1 MSRDRA
7 PGTLR
12 GSMTDGYVEL
22 HGRSSFSFLEGASM
36 PEAMAQQAANLCLP
50 ALGIL
55 DRDGLYGAPRLY
67 MSAKKLGL
75 RSHVGAEVSTAKF
88 GMQIRPESWE
98 RHTIPE
104 RPVRLSLLC
113 ESQTG
118 YRNLSQLITGYKLQQ
133 RTKGEGIASYR
144 AIQERAE
151 GLVCLTGGDEGPLAA
166 ALSRGGMDEARRVLK
181 CLVET
186 FGQKSVYVELQRHRC
201 REQEARNQAAVSLA
215 REFRLPLL
223 ATNGPNMATVTER
236 EVLDVLTS
244 IRHKCSLDEAGML
257 LQRNANRHML
267 NAEQMRALFHD
278 LPAAVAASVE
288 LSDRLQFVMKDMGYQ
303 FPLYPILENET
314 MDGFLHKRTMEG
326 VANRYGY
333 KASVT
338 LRRKA
343 EKQVEH
349 ELQLIAKLGLAGYFL
364 IVWDIV
370 EFCRKNGILVQGR
383 GSAANSAVCY
393 ALGITAVD
401 PVGMD
406 LLFERFLSEVRGE
419 WPDIDLDLPSGED
432 RERAIQYVYTR
443 YGQLGAAM
451 CANVITYRGRSAA
464 REVGKSL
471 GFDEDTLTRLTRLV
485 SAWEWKGATDTMQEQ
500 FRAAGFDL
508 HHPRIAKYLELSIR
522 MLDLPRHL
530 GQHSGGM
537 IIAQGQLASVV
548 PIEPASMA
556 GRNVIQWDKE
566 DCSDMGLIK
575 VDLLGL
581 GMMAVLKDCVELIP
595 RHYGEKVDIAQI
607 PHDDEEVFASLRK
620 ADTIGLFQVE
630 SRAQMASLP
639 RNNPDRFYD
648 LVVQVAIIRPGPIV
662 GQMMNPYMERRQ
674 GRQKVTYPHPL
685 LEPVLHRTLGV
696 PLFQEQLLRIAMVI
710 ANFTGGE
717 AEELRRALGSRR
729 SADKMKAL
737 EIKLRAGMDANGVER
752 KAQEEIIQEISS
764 FALYGFPES
773 HAASFALI
781 AYASAWLKFHYL
793 GAFTAA
799 ILNNQPM
806 GFYSAAVLVKDAQ
819 RHGLRVKPVDV
830 LRSTWPCTLEP
841 EENGT
846 LSLRLGLRYVRGLRE
861 ASARELESARD
872 MRLFASIEELARRV
886 PSLTRADLTTLAE
899 VGALNSLG
907 EGVHRRDALWQVER
921 AGRQAGPL
929 LASLDR
935 DEEIHSPLRAMEPQE
950 RMVADYAST
959 GVTVGRHPMA
969 HCRTQLQ
976 RMRVIRSGD
985 LKLLRHGVKTRIAGC
1000 VIARQRPGTAH
1011 GFIFL
1016 SIEDETGIANAI
1028 VDPEL
1033 YERNRSLVTY
1043 AKFLLIEGVL
1053 QNVDK
1058 VIHIRAKAIEE
1069 LNVTAAPMQS
1079 HDFH

>member
-1 MSRDRA
+1 
-7 PGTLR
+7 
-12 GSMTDGYVEL
+12 MTDDYVEF
-22 HGRSSFSFLEGASM
+22 HARSAFSFLEGASL
-36 PEAMAQQAANLCLP
+36 PEALVEQAAKLGMS

-55 DRDGLYGAPRLY
+55 DRDGLYGAPRLH
-67 MSAKKLGL
+67 MTAKKLGL
-75 RSHVGAEVSTAKF
+75 RSHVGAEVSVSDLGLQVQPAEW
-88 GMQIRPESWE
+88 QP
-98 RHTIPE
+98 HTIPQ

-118 YRNLSQLITGYKLQQ
+118 YRNLSRLITGYKLRQK
-133 RTKGEGIASYR
+133 TKGEGVAALR
-144 AIQERAE
+144 EVKERCE

-166 ALSRGGMDEARRVLK
+166 ALERGGMDEGRRLLRS
-181 CLVET
+181 LVQT
-186 FGQKSVYVELQRHRC
+186 FGPNNVYVELQRHRI
-201 REQEARNQAAVSLA
+201 REQEARNDAVFALSE
-215 REFRLPLL
+215 EFHLPVL
-223 ATNGPNMATVTER
+223 ATNGVNMATALER
-236 EVLDVLTS
+236 EVLDVLTT
-244 IRHKCSLDEAGML
+244 IRHHTSLDAAGLL
-257 LQRNANRHML
+257 LQHNANRHLRPAQEMATL
-267 NAEQMRALFHD
+267 FRDIPQAIAETR
-278 LPAAVAASVE
+278 E
-288 LSDRLQFVMKDMGYQ
+288 LSSRLQFEMKDMGYQ
-303 FPLYPILENET
+303 FPLYPVGDDET
-314 MDGFLHKRTMEG
+314 MDSFLYKRTMEG
-326 VANRYGY
+326 VLNRYGA
-333 KASVT
+333 KSSAS
-338 LRRKA
+338 LRKRA
-343 EKQVEH
+343 EKQVAR
-349 ELQLIAKLGLAGYFL
+349 ELALIAKLGLAGYFL

-401 PVGMD
+401 PVGME

-432 RERAIQYVYTR
+432 REKAIQYVYTR

-451 CANVITYRGRSAA
+451 CANVITYRGKSAA

-500 FRAAGFDL
+500 FRLAGFDL
-508 HHPRIAKYLELSIR
+508 THPRIAKYLELSIR

-548 PIEPASMA
+548 PIEPASMP

-566 DCSDMGLIK
+566 DVSDMGLIK

-581 GMMAVLKDCVELIP
+581 GMMAVLKDCTNLIP
-595 RHYGEKVDIAQI
+595 QHYGKTVDIAQI
-607 PHDDEEVFASLRK
+607 PHDDSQVYASLRK

-639 RNNPDRFYD
+639 RNNPDKFYD

-662 GQMMNPYMERRQ
+662 GKMMNPYMERRQ
-674 GRQKVTYPHPL
+674 GRQEITYPHPL
-685 LEPVLHRTLGV
+685 LEPVLRRTLGV
-696 PLFQEQLLRIAMVI
+696 PLFQEQLLRIAMTI
-710 ANFTGGE
+710 ADFTDGE

-729 SADKMKAL
+729 SADKMRAL
-737 EIKLRAGMDANGVER
+737 EIKLREGMDKNQVGLP
-752 KAQEEIIQEISS
+752 AQEEIIQSISS

-819 RHGLRVKPVDV
+819 RHGLRVRPIDV
-830 LRSTWPCTLEP
+830 MRSSWPCTLEP
-841 EENGT
+841 EEDGS
-846 LSLRLGLRYVRGLRE
+846 LSLRLGLRFARGVRENAALELE
-861 ASARELESARD
+861 AAREQRA
-872 MRLFASIEELARRV
+872 FASIEELARRV
-886 PSLTRADLTTLAE
+886 PSLSRADLATLAE
-899 VGALNSLG
+899 VGALNSIG
-907 EGVHRRDALWQVER
+907 EGSHRRDALWQVQR

-929 LASLDR
+929 LESLDD
-935 DEEIHSPLRAMEPQE
+935 DEEQTSPLQAMNPEE
-950 RMVADYAST
+950 RMVADYAGT

-969 HCRTQLQ
+969 HCRDQLRSMNVCRAEDL
-976 RMRVIRSGD
+976 RM
-985 LKLLRHGVKTRIAGC
+985 LRHGVKARIAGC

-1016 SIEDETGIANAI
+1016 SIEDETGISNAI
-1028 VDPEL
+1028 IDPEL

-1043 AKFLLIEGVL
+1043 ARFLLVEGTL
-1053 QNVDK
+1053 QNIDK
-1058 VIHIRAKAIEE
+1058 VIHIRAKHIEE
-1069 LNVTAAPMQS
+1069 LKVTAAPTQS

>member
-1 MSRDRA
+1 
-7 PGTLR
+7 
-12 GSMTDGYVEL
+12 MTDRYVEL
-22 HGRSSFSFLEGASM
+22 HGRSAFSFLEGASM
-36 PEAMAQQAANLCLP
+36 PEAMAQQAANLGMP
-50 ALGIL
+50 ALGVL

-67 MSAKKLGL
+67 MAATKLGL
-75 RSHVGAEVSTAKF
+75 RSHIGAEVSTAAF
-88 GMQIRPESWE
+88 GSQMLPETWQP
-98 RHTIPE
+98 HTIPE

-113 ESQTG
+113 ESQAG
-118 YRNLSQLITGYKLQQ
+118 YKNLSQLITGYKLQQ
-133 RTKGEGIASYR
+133 TTQGEGVAPWHMVE
-144 AIQERAE
+144 ERAE

-166 ALSRGGMDEARRVLK
+166 ALARGGMDEGRRTLES
-181 CLVET
+181 LIRT
-186 FGQKSVYVELQRHRC
+186 FGQGSVYVELQRHRI
-201 REQEARNQAAVSLA
+201 REQEARNQAAIALA
-215 REFRLPLL
+215 RELRLPLL
-223 ATNGPNMATVTER
+223 ATNGPNMATAFER
-236 EVLDVLTS
+236 EVLDLMIA
-244 IRHKCSLDEAGML
+244 IRHGCTLDEAGLL
-257 LQRNANRHML
+257 LQQNTNRQLLGTKEMTT
-267 NAEQMRALFHD
+267 LFRD
-278 LPAAVAASVE
+278 LPHAVAETVE
-288 LSDRLQFVMKDMGYQ
+288 LSSRLQFVMKEMGYQ
-303 FPLYPILENET
+303 FPLYPIPENET
-314 MDGFLHKRTMEG
+314 MDSFLAQRTMAG
-326 VANRYGY
+326 VVNRYGC
-333 KASVT
+333 KASAR
-338 LRRKA
+338 LRKKA
-343 EKQVEH
+343 EKQVTK
-349 ELQLIAKLGLAGYFL
+349 ELSLIAKLGLAGYFL

-370 EFCRKNGILVQGR
+370 NFCRDNGILVQGR

-451 CANVITYRGRSAA
+451 CANVITYRGKSAA
-464 REVGKSL
+464 GETGKAL
-471 GFDEDTLTRLTRLV
+471 GFDIETTKRLTQLV
-485 SAWEWKGATDTMQEQ
+485 GSWEWKGPTDTMEAQ
-500 FRAAGFDL
+500 FKNAGFDL

-537 IIAQGQLASVV
+537 IIAQGHLASVV
-548 PIEPASMA
+548 PIEPASMV

-566 DCSDMGLIK
+566 DVTDMGLIK

-595 RHYGEKVDIAQI
+595 KHYGKTIDIAQI
-607 PHDDEEVFASLRK
+607 PHKDPKVYESLCR
-620 ADTIGLFQVE
+620 ADTVGLFQVE

-639 RNNPDRFYD
+639 RNKPTKFYD
-648 LVVQVAIIRPGPIV
+648 IVVQVAIIRPGPIV
-662 GQMMNPYMERRQ
+662 GKMMNPYMERRQ
-674 GRQKVTYPHPL
+674 ERQKIRYPHPL
-685 LEPVLHRTLGV
+685 LEPVLRRTLGV

-729 SADKMKAL
+729 SADKMKEL
-737 EIKLRAGMDANGVER
+737 EIKLRAGMDANNVGSE
-752 KAQEEIIQEISS
+752 AQEEIVQSISS

-781 AYASAWLKFHYL
+781 AYASAWLKLHYL

-819 RHGLRVKPVDV
+819 RHGLRIKPVDV
-830 LRSTWPCTLEP
+830 LRSSWSCTLEK
-841 EENGT
+841 EDTGT
-846 LSLRLGLRYVRGLRE
+846 LSLRLGFRYVRGMRKG
-861 ASARELESARD
+861 SALELETARA
-872 MRLFASIEELARRV
+872 MRSFASIEELARRV

-907 EGVHRRDALWQVER
+907 EGVHRREALWQVER
-921 AGRQAGPL
+921 AGRKPGPL
-929 LASLDR
+929 FETLDL
-935 DEEIHSPLRAMEPQE
+935 DEEAESPLRAMEPHE

-969 HCRTQLQ
+969 HYRQQL
-976 RMRVIRSGD
+976 RAMDIIPTRD
-985 LKLLRHGVKTRIAGC
+985 LILLRHGVKARIAGC

-1016 SIEDETGIANAI
+1016 SIEDETGISNAI
-1028 VDPEL
+1028 IDPDL

-1043 AKFLLIEGVL
+1043 AKFLLVEGIL
-1053 QNVDK
+1053 QNVDS
-1058 VIHIRAKAIEE
+1058 VIHIRARHIEQ

-1079 HDFH
+1079 HDWH

>member
-1 MSRDRA
+1 
-7 PGTLR
+7 
-12 GSMTDGYVEL
+12 
-22 HGRSSFSFLEGASM
+22 M
-36 PEAMAQQAANLCLP
+36 PEAMAQQAANLSMP

-67 MSAKKLGL
+67 MTATKLGL
-75 RSHVGAEVSTAKF
+75 RSHIGAEVSTREL
-88 GMQIRPESWE
+88 GSQVLPEHWQPH
-98 RHTIPE
+98 RIPE

-133 RTKGEGIASYR
+133 KTKGEGIASY
-144 AIQERAE
+144 AMIQDRAE

-166 ALSRGGMDEARRVLK
+166 ALARGGIDEGRRVVK
-181 CLVET
+181 SLVTT
-186 FGQKSVYVELQRHRC
+186 FGAGNVYVELQRHRI
-201 REQEARNQAAVSLA
+201 REQEARNQAAISLA
-215 REFRLPLL
+215 REFHLPLL
-223 ATNGPNMATVTER
+223 ATNGSNTATAFER
-236 EVLDVLTS
+236 EVLDLMTS
-244 IRHKCSLDEAGML
+244 IRHGCTLDEAGLL
-257 LQRNANRHML
+257 LQQNANRHML
-267 NAEQMRALFHD
+267 GAAEMIKLFRD
-278 LPAAVAASVE
+278 VPEAVAETVE
-288 LSDRLQFVMKDMGYQ
+288 LSSRLQFVMKDMGYQ
-303 FPLYPILENET
+303 FPLYPIPENET
-314 MDGFLHKRTMEG
+314 MDTFLHKRTMEG
-326 VANRYGY
+326 VANRYGC
-333 KASVT
+333 KASAK

-343 EKQVEH
+343 ERQVER
-349 ELQLIAKLGLAGYFL
+349 ELALIAKLGLAGYFL

-370 EFCRKNGILVQGR
+370 EFCRKNGMLVQGR

-393 ALGITAVD
+393 SLGITAVD

-432 RERAIQYVYTR
+432 RERAIQYVYKR

-451 CANVITYRGRSAA
+451 CANVITYRGKSAA
-464 REVGKSL
+464 GETGKAL
-471 GFDEDTLTRLTRLV
+471 GFDVETTRRLTQLV
-485 SAWEWKGATDTMQEQ
+485 GSWEWKGPTDTMENQ
-500 FRAAGFDL
+500 FRNAGFDL
-508 HHPRIAKYLELSIR
+508 HHPRIAKYLELSVR

-548 PIEPASMA
+548 PIEPASMV

-566 DCSDMGLIK
+566 DVSDMGLIK

-581 GMMAVLKDCVELIP
+581 GMMAVLKECVELIP
-595 RHYGEKVDIAQI
+595 QHYGEKIDIAQI
-607 PHDDEEVFASLRK
+607 PHDDPKVYESLRR
-620 ADTIGLFQVE
+620 ADTVGLFQVE

-639 RNNPDRFYD
+639 RNNPDKFYD

-662 GQMMNPYMERRQ
+662 GKMMNPYMERRQ
-674 GRQKVTYPHPL
+674 GRQEIRYPHPL

-696 PLFQEQLLRIAMVI
+696 PLFQEQLLRIAMTV

-737 EIKLRAGMDANGVER
+737 ELKLRAGMDANGVGPE
-752 KAQEEIIQEISS
+752 AQEEIVQSISS

-806 GFYSAAVLVKDAQ
+806 GFYSPAVLVKDAQ
-819 RHGLRVKPVDV
+819 RHGLRVKPIDV
-830 LRSTWPCTLEP
+830 LRSSWSCRLEK
-841 EENGT
+841 EDDGA
-846 LSLRLGLRYVRGLRE
+846 LSLRLGLRYVRGMRE
-861 ASARELESARD
+861 VSAIELEAARA
-872 MRLFASIEELARRV
+872 MRPFASIEELARRV

-899 VGALNSLG
+899 VGALNSIG
-907 EGVHRRDALWQVER
+907 EGIHRREALWQVER
-921 AGRQAGPL
+921 AGRNPGPL
-929 LASLDR
+929 LEQLDR
-935 DEEIHSPLRAMEPQE
+935 DEDIGSPLRPMEPQE

-969 HCRTQLQ
+969 HCRPQL
-976 RMRVIRSGD
+976 RSMEVVPARD
-985 LKLLRHGVKTRIAGC
+985 LMLLRNGVKARIAGC

-1016 SIEDETGIANAI
+1016 SIEDETGISNAI
-1028 VDPEL
+1028 VDPDL
-1033 YERNRSLVTY
+1033 YEQYRSLVTY

-1058 VIHIRAKAIEE
+1058 VIHIRAKHIEE
-1069 LNVTAAPMQS
+1069 LRVTAAPMQS
-1079 HDFH
+1079 HDWH

>member
-1 MSRDRA
+1 
-7 PGTLR
+7 
-12 GSMTDGYVEL
+12 MTDGYVEL
-22 HGRSSFSFLEGASM
+22 HGRSAFSFLEGASM
-36 PEAMAQQAANLCLP
+36 PEIMAQQAAALGMP

-67 MSAKKLGL
+67 MSAQKLGL
-75 RSHVGAEVSTAKF
+75 RSHIGAEVSVREF
-88 GMQIRPESWE
+88 GSQVLPEAWQP
-98 RHTIPE
+98 HTIPE

-113 ESQTG
+113 ESQAG
-118 YRNLSQLITGYKLQQ
+118 YKNLSQLITGYKLQQ
-133 RTKGEGIASYR
+133 KTKGEGIASLR
-144 AIQERAE
+144 AVQERTE

-166 ALSRGGMDEARRVLK
+166 ALSRGGMEEARRVLS
-181 CLVET
+181 CLVQT
-186 FGQKSVYVELQRHRC
+186 FGQRNVYVELQRHRI
-201 REQEARNQAAVSLA
+201 REQEARNQAAVELA
-215 REFRLPLL
+215 RELRVPLL
-223 ATNGPNMATVTER
+223 ATNGANMATPLER
-236 EVLDVLTS
+236 EVLDVLTA
-244 IRHKCSLDEAGML
+244 IRHRTTLDEAGLL
-257 LQRNANRHML
+257 LQQNANRHML
-267 NAEQMRALFHD
+267 GVAEMKNLFCD
-278 LPAAVAASVE
+278 VPSAVAETME
-288 LSDRLQFVMKDMGYQ
+288 LSSRLQFVMKDMGYQ
-303 FPLYPILENET
+303 FPLYPVPEGET
-314 MDGFLHKRTMEG
+314 MDTFLHARTMAG
-326 VANRYGY
+326 VANRYGC
-333 KASVT
+333 KASAK
-338 LRRKA
+338 LRKKA
-343 EKQVEH
+343 VKQVER
-349 ELQLIAKLGLAGYFL
+349 ELALIAKLGLAGYFL

-393 ALGITAVD
+393 SLGITAVD

-419 WPDIDLDLPSGED
+419 WPDIDLDLPSGDD
-432 RERAIQYVYTR
+432 REKAIQYVYTR

-471 GFDEDTLTRLTRLV
+471 SFDEETLTRLTRLV
-485 SAWEWKGATDTMQEQ
+485 GSWEWKGPTDTMQDQ
-500 FRAAGFDL
+500 FRVAGFDL
-508 HHPRIAKYLELSIR
+508 SHPRIAKYLELSIR

-548 PIEPASMA
+548 PIEPASMI

-566 DCSDMGLIK
+566 DVTDMGLIK

-595 RHYGEKVDIAQI
+595 QHYNKRVDIAQI
-607 PHDDEEVFASLRK
+607 PHDDSKVYESLRR
-620 ADTIGLFQVE
+620 ADTVGLFQVE

-639 RNNPDRFYD
+639 RNNPDKFYD

-662 GQMMNPYMERRQ
+662 GKMMHPYMERRQ
-674 GRQKVTYPHPL
+674 GRQEIRYPHPL

-710 ANFTGGE
+710 GNFTGGE

-729 SADKMKAL
+729 SAKKMRAL
-737 EIKLRAGMDANGVER
+737 EIKLRAGMDANEVSPT
-752 KAQEEIIQEISS
+752 AQEEIVQSISS

-781 AYASAWLKFHYL
+781 AYASAWLKFHFL

-799 ILNNQPM
+799 MLNNQPM
-806 GFYSAAVLVKDAQ
+806 GFYSPAVLVKDAQ
-819 RHGLRVKPVDV
+819 RHGLRIKPVDV
-830 LRSTWPCTLEP
+830 LRSSWACTLEK
-841 EENGT
+841 EESEK
-846 LSLRLGLRYVRGLRE
+846 LSLRLGLLYVRGLRPG
-861 ASARELESARD
+861 SAAELVDARQ
-872 MRLFASIEELARRV
+872 MRPFASIEELARRV

-899 VGALNSLG
+899 IGALNSIG
-907 EGVHRRDALWQVER
+907 EGIHRRDALWQVER
-921 AGRQAGPL
+921 AGRQTGPL
-929 LASLDR
+929 LASLDC
-935 DEEIHSPLRAMEPQE
+935 DEELSSPLRPMEPQE

-969 HCRTQLQ
+969 HYREELEA
-976 RMRVIRSGD
+976 MRVSRAKD
-985 LKLLRHGVKTRIAGC
+985 LIKLRHGVKARIAGC

-1028 VDPEL
+1028 VDPDL
-1033 YERNRSLVTY
+1033 YERFRSLVTY
-1043 AKFLLIEGVL
+1043 AKFLLVEGAL
-1053 QNVDK
+1053 QNVDN
-1058 VIHIRAKAIEE
+1058 VIHIRAKHVEE
-1069 LNVTAAPMQS
+1069 LTVTAAPMQS

>member
-1 MSRDRA
+1 
-7 PGTLR
+7 
-12 GSMTDGYVEL
+12 MTERYIEL
-22 HGRSSFSFLEGASM
+22 HARSAFSFLEGASM
-36 PEAMAQQAANLCLP
+36 PEAMAQQAANLGLP
-50 ALGIL
+50 GLAIL
-55 DRDGLYGAPRLY
+55 DRDGLYGSPRLY
-67 MSAKKLGL
+67 TSAKKLGL
-75 RSHVGAEVSTAKF
+75 RSHIGAEVSVDGF
-88 GMQIRPESWE
+88 GQQLQPPRWQP
-98 RHTIPE
+98 HTVPS

-118 YRNLSQLITGYKLQQ
+118 YRNLSMLISGYKLAQQ
-133 RTKGEGIASYR
+133 TKGDGIAPFR
-144 AIQERAE
+144 KVEEHAE
-151 GLVCLTGGDEGPLAA
+151 GLVCMTGGGEGPLAA
-166 ALSRGGMDEARRVLK
+166 ALERGGMDEGRRVLTQ
-181 CLVET
+181 LVRT
-186 FGQKSVYVELQRHRC
+186 FGPKNVYVELQRHGIC
-201 REQEARNQAAVSLA
+201 EQEARNQAAISLA
-215 REFRLPLL
+215 REFHLPLL
-223 ATNGPNMATVTER
+223 ATNGVSMAIEFER
-236 EVLDVLTS
+236 EILDVLTS
-244 IRHKCSLDEAGML
+244 IRHGCSLDDAGLL
-257 LQRNANRHML
+257 LQQNGKPHLRS
-267 NAEQMRALFHD
+267 AEEMCALFRD
-278 LPAAVAASVE
+278 LPEAIAASGE
-288 LSDRLQFVMKDMGYQ
+288 LSDRLTFQMKDMGYE
-303 FPLYPILENET
+303 FPRYPVPQGEC
-314 MDGFLHKRTMEG
+314 MDSFLRKRTFEG
-326 VANRYGY
+326 VAKRYSC
-333 KASVT
+333 KAGVK
-338 LRRKA
+338 LRSRA
-343 EKQVEH
+343 DKQVDR
-349 ELQLIAKLGLAGYFL
+349 ELALIAKLGLAGYFL

-370 EFCRKNGILVQGR
+370 EFCRKHGILVQGR

-401 PVGMD
+401 PVGME

-419 WPDIDLDLPSGED
+419 WPDIDLDLPSGND
-432 RERAIQYVYTR
+432 RERAIQYVYER

-464 REVGKSL
+464 REVGKAL
-471 GFDEDTLTRLTRLV
+471 GFDADMQTRLTRLV
-485 SAWEWKGATDTMQEQ
+485 GSFEWKGPTDTMEHHFHQ
-500 FRAAGFDL
+500 AGFDL

-548 PIEPASMA
+548 PIEPASMP
-556 GRNVIQWDKE
+556 GRNVVQWDKE
-566 DCSDMGLIK
+566 DCADMGLIK

-595 RHYGEKVDIAQI
+595 RYYGKKIDIAQI
-607 PHDDEEVFASLRK
+607 PHDDAKVFESLRR

-639 RNNPDRFYD
+639 RNNPDKFYD

-674 GRQKVTYPHPL
+674 GRQEIEYPHPL
-685 LEPVLHRTLGV
+685 LEPVLRRTLGV

-737 EIKLRAGMDANGVER
+737 EIKLRAGMDANGVGP
-752 KAQEEIIQEISS
+752 KSQEEIILAISS

-793 GAFTAA
+793 PVFTAA

-819 RHGLRVKPVDV
+819 RHGLRIKPVDV
-830 LRSTWPCTLEP
+830 LRSDWNCILER
-841 EENGT
+841 EDDGS
-846 LSLRLGLRYVRGLRE
+846 LSLRLGLRYVRSLRAPVAAE
-861 ASARELESARD
+861 IERVRSLRA
-872 MRLFASIEELARRV
+872 FGSIEELARRV
-886 PSLTRADLTTLAE
+886 PSLSQADLSTLAE
-899 VGALNSLG
+899 TGALNSLG
-907 EGVHRRDALWQVER
+907 EKVHRRDALWQVER
-921 AGRQAGPL
+921 AVRQAGPL
-929 LASLDR
+929 LRELDR
-935 DEEIHSPLRAMEPQE
+935 DEQQLSPLQPMNPGE
-950 RMVADYAST
+950 RMIADYAGT

-969 HCRTQLQ
+969 HCRVRL
-976 RMRVIRSGD
+976 RSMKVFRAGD
-985 LKLLRHGVKTRIAGC
+985 LKLVRHGVKARIAGQ

-1028 VDPEL
+1028 IDPDL
-1033 YERNRSLVTY
+1033 YEANRNLVTY
-1043 AKFLLIEGVL
+1043 TKFLLIEGTL

-1058 VIHIRAKAIEE
+1058 VIHIRAKHIEE
-1069 LNVTAAPMQS
+1069 LDVTAAPMES

>member
-1 MSRDRA
+1 
-7 PGTLR
+7 
-12 GSMTDGYVEL
+12 MTDGYVEL
-22 HGRSSFSFLEGASM
+22 HGRSAFSFLEGASM
-36 PEAMAQQAANLCLP
+36 PEAMTEQAANLGMP

-55 DRDGLYGAPRLY
+55 DRDGLYSAPRLY
-67 MSAKKLGL
+67 MTAKKLGM
-75 RSHVGAEVSTAKF
+75 RSHIGAEVSTDKF
-88 GMQIRPESWE
+88 GSQLLPELWQA
-98 RHTIPE
+98 HTIPE
-104 RPVRLSLLC
+104 RPVRISLLC
-113 ESQTG
+113 ESQVG

-133 RTKGEGIASYR
+133 KTKGEGVAPWRLI
-144 AIQERAE
+144 EDRAE

-166 ALSRGGMDEARRVLK
+166 ALARGGIDEGRKILRM
-181 CLVET
+181 LVDT
-186 FGQKSVYVELQRHRC
+186 FGQESVYVELQRHAI
-201 REQEARNQAAVSLA
+201 REQEARNQAAIALS
-215 REFRLPLL
+215 REFHLPLL
-223 ATNGPNMATVTER
+223 ATNGANMATAFER
-236 EVLDVLTS
+236 EVLDLMTS
-244 IRHKCSLDEAGML
+244 IRHGCTLDQAGLL
-257 LQRNANRHML
+257 LQQNGERHLVGAATM
-267 NAEQMRALFHD
+267 QQLFRD
-278 LPAAVAASVE
+278 LPHGVSESVE
-288 LSDRLQFVMKDMGYQ
+288 LSSRLQFVMKDMGYQ
-303 FPLYPILENET
+303 FPLYPIPEGET
-314 MDGFLHKRTMEG
+314 MDTFLCQRTMAG
-326 VANRYGY
+326 VGSRYGC
-333 KASVT
+333 KASAK
-338 LRRKA
+338 LRKKA
-343 EKQVEH
+343 EKQVTK
-349 ELQLIAKLGLAGYFL
+349 ELALIAKLGLAGYFL

-370 EFCRKNGILVQGR
+370 EFCRKHGMLVQGR

-451 CANVITYRGRSAA
+451 CANVITYRGKSAA
-464 REVGKSL
+464 GETGKAL
-471 GFDEDTLTRLTRLV
+471 GFDVETTKRLTQLV
-485 SAWEWKGATDTMQEQ
+485 SAWEWKGPTDTMEAQ
-500 FRAAGFDL
+500 FRNAGFDL

-548 PIEPASMA
+548 PIEPASMV

-566 DCSDMGLIK
+566 DVSDMGLIK

-595 RHYGEKVDIAQI
+595 KHYGKTIDIAQI
-607 PHDDEEVFASLRK
+607 PHDDPKVYESLRR
-620 ADTIGLFQVE
+620 ADTVGLFQVE

-639 RNNPDRFYD
+639 RNNPGKFYD

-662 GQMMNPYMERRQ
+662 GKMMNPYMERRQ
-674 GRQKVTYPHPL
+674 GRQEIRYPHPL
-685 LEPVLHRTLGV
+685 LESVLHRTLGV

-729 SADKMKAL
+729 SADKMKEL
-737 EIKLRAGMDANGVER
+737 EIKLRAGMDANQVGPA
-752 KAQEEIIQEISS
+752 AQEEIVQSISS

-819 RHGLRVKPVDV
+819 RHGLRIKPVDI
-830 LRSTWPCTLEP
+830 LRSNWSCTLEK
-841 EENGT
+841 EDNAT
-846 LSLRLGLRYVRGLRE
+846 LSLRLGFRYVRGMRKG
-861 ASARELESARD
+861 SAVELEAART
-872 MRLFASIEELARRV
+872 MRPFASIEELARRV

-899 VGALNSLG
+899 VGALNSIG
-907 EGVHRRDALWQVER
+907 EGVHRREALWQVER
-921 AGRQAGPL
+921 AARQSGPL
-929 LASLDR
+929 LDTLDR
-935 DEEIHSPLRAMEPQE
+935 DEEVISPLRAMEPQE
-950 RMVADYAST
+950 RMVADYASI

-969 HCRTQLQ
+969 HYRQQL
-976 RMRVIRSGD
+976 RVMEVIPARD
-985 LKLLRHGVKTRIAGC
+985 LMLLRHGVKARIAGC
-1000 VIARQRPGTAH
+1000 VIARQRPGTAQ

-1016 SIEDETGIANAI
+1016 SIEDETGISNAI
-1028 VDPEL
+1028 IDPDL

-1043 AKFLLIEGVL
+1043 AKFLLVEGAL
-1053 QNVDK
+1053 QNVDN
-1058 VIHIRAKAIEE
+1058 VIHIRAKRIEE
-1069 LNVTAAPMQS
+1069 LSVTAAPMQS
-1079 HDFH
+1079 HDWH

>member
-1 MSRDRA
+1 
-7 PGTLR
+7 
-12 GSMTDGYVEL
+12 MTDGYVEL
-22 HGRSSFSFLEGASM
+22 HARSAFSFLEGASM
-36 PEAMAQQAANLCLP
+36 PEAMAQQAANLGLL

-67 MSAKKLGL
+67 MTASKLGL
-75 RSHVGAEVSTAKF
+75 RSHIGAEISTNEF
-88 GMQIRPESWE
+88 GSQVLPESWQP
-98 RHTIPE
+98 HSIPE

-118 YRNLSQLITGYKLQQ
+118 YKNLSQLITGYKLQQ
-133 RTKGEGIASYR
+133 KTKGEGIAPYR
-144 AIQERAE
+144 MIEERAE

-166 ALSRGGMDEARRVLK
+166 ALARGGLSEGRKVLTS
-181 CLVET
+181 LVRT
-186 FGQKSVYVELQRHRC
+186 FGQGSVYVELQRHRI
-201 REQEARNQAAVSLA
+201 REQEARNQAALA
-215 REFRLPLL
+215 LAHEFHLPLL
-223 ATNGPNMATVTER
+223 ATNGPNMATAFER
-236 EVLDVLTS
+236 EVLDLMS
-244 IRHKCSLDEAGML
+244 AIRHGCTLDEAGLL
-257 LQRNANRHML
+257 LQQNTNR
-267 NAEQMRALFHD
+267 QMRGAAEMRMLFRD
-278 LPAAVAASVE
+278 LPSAVAETVE
-288 LSDRLQFVMKDMGYQ
+288 LSSRLQFVMKDMGYQ
-303 FPLYPILENET
+303 FPLYPIPDGET
-314 MDGFLHKRTMEG
+314 MDSFLCKRTMEG
-326 VANRYGY
+326 VANRYGV
-333 KASVT
+333 KVSAK
-338 LRRKA
+338 LKRKA
-343 EKQVEH
+343 DTQVRK
-349 ELQLIAKLGLAGYFL
+349 ELAIIARLGLAGYFL

-370 EFCRKNGILVQGR
+370 EFCRENGMLVQGR

-393 ALGITAVD
+393 SLGITAVD

-419 WPDIDLDLPSGED
+419 WPDIDLDLPSGDD
-432 RERAIQYVYTR
+432 RERAIQYVYKR
-443 YGQLGAAM
+443 YGELGAAM
-451 CANVITYRGRSAA
+451 CANVITYRGKSAA
-464 REVGKSL
+464 AETGKAL
-471 GFDEDTLTRLTRLV
+471 GFDVQTTKQLTQLV
-485 SAWEWKGATDTMQEQ
+485 GSWEWKGPTDTMEQ
-500 FRAAGFDL
+500 QFKNAGFDL

-537 IIAQGQLASVV
+537 IIAQGRLASVV
-548 PIEPASMA
+548 PIEPASMV

-566 DCSDMGLIK
+566 DVSDMGLIK

-581 GMMAVLKDCVELIP
+581 GMMAVLQDCVELIP
-595 RHYGEKVDIAQI
+595 RYYGHKVDIAQI
-607 PHDDEEVFASLRK
+607 PHDDPKVYESLKR

-639 RNNPDRFYD
+639 RNNPDKFYD

-662 GQMMNPYMERRQ
+662 GKMMNPYMERRQ
-674 GRQKVTYPHPL
+674 GRQEIRYPHPL

-696 PLFQEQLLRIAMVI
+696 PLFQEQLLRIAMTI

-737 EIKLRAGMDANGVER
+737 EIKLRAGMDANGVGPA
-752 KAQEEIIQEISS
+752 AQEEIVQSISS

-819 RHGLRVKPVDV
+819 RHGLRIKPVDV
-830 LRSTWPCTLEP
+830 LRSNWSCTLEK
-841 EENGT
+841 ENNGK
-846 LSLRLGLRYVRGLRE
+846 LSLRLGFRQVRGMRE
-861 ASARELESARD
+861 TTAIELETVRA
-872 MRLFASIEELARRV
+872 MRPFATVEELARRV

-899 VGALNSLG
+899 VGALNPIG
-907 EGVHRRDALWQVER
+907 EGIHRREALWQVER
-921 AGRQAGPL
+921 AGRKAGPL
-929 LASLDR
+929 LELLDR
-935 DEEIHSPLRAMEPQE
+935 DEYAESESPLRAMEPHE

-969 HCRTQLQ
+969 HCRQQLRAMQ
-976 RMRVIRSGD
+976 IIRAGD
-985 LKLLRHGVKTRIAGC
+985 LSLLRHGVKARIAGC

-1028 VDPEL
+1028 IDPDL
-1033 YERNRSLVTY
+1033 YETHRSLVTY

-1053 QNVDK
+1053 QNIDK
-1058 VIHIRAKAIEE
+1058 VIHIRAKHIEE

-1079 HDFH
+1079 HDWH

>member
-1 MSRDRA
+1 
-7 PGTLR
+7 
-12 GSMTDGYVEL
+12 MTDGYVEL
-22 HGRSSFSFLEGASM
+22 HGRSAFSFLEGASM
-36 PEAMAQQAANLCLP
+36 PEAMAQQAANLGMS

-67 MSAKKLGL
+67 MTAKKLGL
-75 RSHVGAEVSTAKF
+75 RSHIGAEISTVEF
-88 GMQIRPESWE
+88 GSQVLPETWQP
-98 RHTIPE
+98 HTIPE

-118 YRNLSQLITGYKLQQ
+118 YKNLSQLITGYKLQQ
-133 RTKGEGIASYR
+133 KSKGEGVAPYR
-144 AIQERAE
+144 LIQERAE

-166 ALSRGGMDEARRVLK
+166 ALARGGLDEGRRALES
-181 CLVET
+181 LVRT
-186 FGQKSVYVELQRHRC
+186 FGQNGVYVELQRHRI
-201 REQEARNQAAVSLA
+201 REQEARNQAAIALA
-215 REFRLPLL
+215 RELHLPLL
-223 ATNGPNMATVTER
+223 ATNGPNIATAFER
-236 EVLDVLTS
+236 EVLDLMIA
-244 IRHKCSLDEAGML
+244 IRHGCTLDEAGLL
-257 LQRNANRHML
+257 LQQNTNRQML
-267 NAEQMRALFHD
+267 GATAMSALFRD
-278 LPAAVAASVE
+278 LPCAVVETVE
-288 LSDRLQFVMKDMGYQ
+288 LSSRLQFVMKDMGYQ
-303 FPLYPILENET
+303 FPLYPIPEDET
-314 MDGFLHKRTMEG
+314 MDTFLHKRTIEG
-326 VANRYGY
+326 VANRYGC
-333 KASVT
+333 KASAK
-338 LRRKA
+338 LRKKA
-343 EKQVEH
+343 EKQVER
-349 ELQLIAKLGLAGYFL
+349 ELALIAKLGLAGYFL

-370 EFCRKNGILVQGR
+370 EFCRKHGMLVQGR

-393 ALGITAVD
+393 SLGITAVD

-419 WPDIDLDLPSGED
+419 WPDIDLDLPSGDD
-432 RERAIQYVYTR
+432 RERAIQYVYQR

-451 CANVITYRGRSAA
+451 CANVITYRGKSAA
-464 REVGKSL
+464 GETGKAL
-471 GFDEDTLTRLTRLV
+471 GFDVETTKRLTQLV
-485 SAWEWKGATDTMQEQ
+485 GSWEWKGPTDTMEEQ
-500 FRAAGFDL
+500 FKNAGFDL

-537 IIAQGQLASVV
+537 IIAEGQLASVV
-548 PIEPASMA
+548 PIEPASMV

-566 DCSDMGLIK
+566 DVSDMGLIK

-595 RHYGEKVDIAQI
+595 RYYGKKIDIAQI
-607 PHDDEEVFASLRK
+607 PHDDPKVYESLRR
-620 ADTIGLFQVE
+620 ADTVGLFQVE

-639 RNNPDRFYD
+639 RNNPDKFYD

-662 GQMMNPYMERRQ
+662 GKMMNPYMERRQ
-674 GRQKVTYPHPL
+674 GRQEIRYPHPL

-696 PLFQEQLLRIAMVI
+696 PLFQEQLLRIAMTI

-737 EIKLRAGMDANGVER
+737 ELKLRAGMDANGVGHE
-752 KAQEEIIQEISS
+752 AQEEIVQSISS

-819 RHGLRVKPVDV
+819 RHGLRIKPVDV
-830 LRSTWPCTLEP
+830 LRSSWSCTLENDD
-841 EENGT
+841 NGK
-846 LSLRLGLRYVRGLRE
+846 LSLRLGFRYVRGMRE
-861 ASARELESARD
+861 ESAVELEAARE
-872 MRLFASIEELARRV
+872 MRPFTSIEELARRV
-886 PSLTRADLTTLAE
+886 SSLTRADLTTLAE
-899 VGALNSLG
+899 VGALNSIG
-907 EGVHRRDALWQVER
+907 EGIHRREALWQVER
-921 AGRQAGPL
+921 AGRKPGPL
-929 LASLDR
+929 LETLDR
-935 DEEIHSPLRAMEPQE
+935 DEEVESPLRAMEPHE

-969 HCRTQLQ
+969 HVRQQL
-976 RMRVIRSGD
+976 RAMEIIPARD
-985 LKLLRHGVKTRIAGC
+985 LSLLQHGVKARIAGC

-1016 SIEDETGIANAI
+1016 SIEDESGISNAI
-1028 VDPEL
+1028 IDPDL
-1033 YERNRSLVTY
+1033 YEMNRALVTY
-1043 AKFLLIEGVL
+1043 AKFLLIEGTL

-1058 VIHIRAKAIEE
+1058 VIHIRARHIEE

-1079 HDFH
+1079 HDWH